1 MHRHTRHRLS
11 DATREQL
18 VDWGAQLVYPVLGW
32 GLTAILYFV
41 ILPALHNQI
50 VPYTLLSTVI
60 VLLAVLLCVA
70 SIIIGGNILR
80 NLTAEAAN
88 LWRHLTS
95 GDNACYKSVVTKEA
109 EKKQQKEDADR
120 LLAEQLRI
128 KIAASKITIKELQQ
142 IFLTLNK
149 EEQRI
154 FLLGQNY
161 GFDTGFKSGCDR
173 GKKEGF
179 KLGLQVKKQGLTDIW
194 LPKANAS

>member
-1 MHRHTRHRLS
+1 MRRHTRHQLS
-11 DATREQL
+11 IATREQL
-18 VDWGAQLVYPVLGW
+18 VNWGAKLMYPVLGW
-32 GLTAILYFV
+32 GLTAALFFV
-41 ILPALHNQI
+41 VLPALHNQI

-60 VLLAVLLCVA
+60 VLLAVLLCIA
-70 SIIIGGNILR
+70 SIIIGGNLLR
-80 NLTAEAAN
+80 DLTAETTN

-95 GDNACYKSVVTKEA
+95 GDKACYKSVVTKEA
-109 EKKQQKEDADR
+109 ERKQQKEEADR

-194 LPKANAS
+194 LPKADAS

>member
-11 DATREQL
+11 NATREQL

-41 ILPALHNQI
+41 LLPALHNQI

-70 SIIIGGNILR
+70 SIVIGSNLIQD
-80 NLTAEAAN
+80 LTAEAAN

-95 GDNACYKSVVTKEA
+95 GDKTCYKSVVTKEA
-109 EKKQQKEDADR
+109 EKKQQKEEADR

-161 GFDTGFKSGCDR
+161 GFDTGFKSGHDR

-194 LPKANAS
+194 LPKADAS